1 LATRVELETL
11 FPEGVRFKE
20 SGCPDF
26 TPYAIKEVV
35 LEGLTGKRKSDGWRA
50 TAESGLISKP
60 DDYTWHHVE
69 DGTTMQLIPKKLH
82 TEVWHTGGAS
92 LLKSNNKNK

>member
-1 LATRVELETL
+1 MATRVELETL

-35 LEGLTGKRKSDGWRA
+35 LEGLTGKRKSDGRRA
-50 TAESGLISKP
+50 TAEFGLISKP

-69 DGTTMQLIPKKLH
+69 GRYNDAVNTQKIAYRSLAHRGSIVIKK
-82 TEVWHTGGAS
+82 
-92 LLKSNNKNK
+92 